1 MKQLVLLI
9 MLFSSTSLFSQEVN
23 YDMDTIGIMSEI
35 LHENRS
41 IIIYRSHNMSF
52 NDASKFIYLI
62 DGEYAGYRVQQMMDH
77 IGDSLSNW
85 IVVGIVNTDR
95 RRDLLYVNGAA
106 QFLEF
111 ITQELIPAVEKD
123 YKIPKRILY
132 GHSLGGSFTIYAM
145 LNKPIFFNGFIAS
158 SPTPI
163 IDLVQKESYL
173 KLDSTSKN
181 PVSFYFSRGSR
192 DMKQVSKWS
201 QKLSENLSG
210 LTFNKLD
217 WQYQVFE
224 GKDHYNSDVA
234 ALVNGL
240 KYLK

>member
-1 MKQLVLLI
+1 
-9 MLFSSTSLFSQEVN
+9 MLFSSSALFSQEVN
-23 YDMDTIGIMSEI
+23 YDVDTIRIMSEI

-41 IIIYRSHNMSF
+41 IIIYTSHNTSI

-77 IGDSLSNW
+77 FGDSLSNW
-85 IVVGIVNTDR
+85 IVVGIANTDR
-95 RRDLLYVNGAA
+95 RRDLLYINGAA

-123 YKIPKRILY
+123 YKIQKRILY
-132 GHSLGGSFTIYAM
+132 GHSFGGGFTVYAM
-145 LNKPIFFNGFIAS
+145 LHKPAYFNGFIAS

-163 IDLVQKESYL
+163 MDLVRKESYL
-173 KLDSTSKN
+173 QMDSTSIN
-181 PVSFYFSRGSR
+181 HVSFYFSRGSH

-201 QKLSENLSG
+201 QRLSDNLSD
-210 LTFNKLD
+210 LSFNKLD
-217 WQYQVFE
+217 WQYQVLE
-224 GKDHYNSDVA
+224 GKDHYNSDVT